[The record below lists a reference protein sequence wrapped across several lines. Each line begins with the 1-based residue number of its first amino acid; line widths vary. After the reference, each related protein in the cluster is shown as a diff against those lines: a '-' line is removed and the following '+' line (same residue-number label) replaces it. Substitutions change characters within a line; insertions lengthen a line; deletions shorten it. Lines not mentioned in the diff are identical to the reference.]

1 MVMTTRGIYALR
13 DAGIEHEVLTYR
25 YVKMGA
31 RIAADAVDLPP
42 EIVLK
47 SLVFRADDGSF
58 LFALI
63 GGNAS
68 VSTRSLG
75 RATGHK
81 HVEAAAPRDAEHI
94 TGYRIGGISPL
105 GSRHALPVVLDE
117 RAATHP
123 SLVLNAGGRG
133 TLVQLATEDLIHIL
147 NASVAEIRTG

>member
-1 MVMTTRGIYALR
+1 MTTRGIYALR

-31 RIAADAVDLPP
+31 QIAADAVGLPS

-47 SLVFRADDGSF
+47 SLVFRVDDDGSF

-81 HVEAAAPRDAEHI
+81 HIEAATPRDAERV

-105 GSRHALPVVLDE
+105 GARHVLPVILDE
-117 RAATHP
+117 QTAAHP
-123 SLVLNAGGRG
+123 SLVINAGARG
-133 TLVQLATEDLIHIL
+133 TLVRLATADLIRAL
-147 NASVAEIRTG
+147 NASVADIRTG